1 MDFEYA
7 IKRDVRNNAIVREV
21 DHARNR
27 DLWRWLRVGVLLVG
41 VLLFSAF
48 QHFELLRQGYQFEQ
62 LEQRRVVLEEINR
75 HLKLE
80 IETLRSPRRIE
91 RLATERLNLMVPT
104 SETAVIIERVDPPV
118 APTRAVLAS
127 R

>member
-62 LEQRRVVLEEINR
+62 LEQRRVAQEKINR

-91 RLATERLNLMVPT
+91 RLATERLNLIVPT